1 MLWSDN
7 NENCDGK
14 DWDDANMKN
23 MPLQYRVY
31 RPASDELDSNRPF
44 IPGRPYGGIK
54 NVDLLSESDLADYNS
69 DIIGYHIKNNKYFT
83 EAGMLSVHD
92 RSKKNAEIIVGTNVS
107 DRYEQLYCLTY
118 IQYEWARFMLWGGM
132 RRSKLYSTGIAYWM
146 YNDCWPALG
155 YAVVDCYGNPKSG
168 WYATRYSGCPIAA
181 TVKSSGS
188 NLEFIVLNDSFESK
202 TLTYKIKAYRPETEI
217 IELNVGTVHSQANVN
232 VCAAMINQNEN
243 DIETSVI
250 FFELYD
256 GETLVSRAR

>member
-1 MLWSDN
+1 MSGN

-54 NVDLLSESDLADYNS
+54 NADLLSESDLADYNS
-69 DIIGYHIKNNKYFT
+69 DIIEYHIKNNKYST

-118 IQYEWARFMLWGGM
+118 IQYEWARFMLWGGH
-132 RRSKLYSTGIAYWM
+132 A
-146 YNDCWPALG
+146 PQQALLHRNCVLDVQRLLAG
-155 YAVVDCYGNPKSG
+155 SRVCGSRLLRKS
-168 WYATRYSGCPIAA
+168 
-181 TVKSSGS
+181 
-188 NLEFIVLNDSFESK
+188 
-202 TLTYKIKAYRPETEI
+202 
-217 IELNVGTVHSQANVN
+217 
-232 VCAAMINQNEN
+232 
-243 DIETSVI
+243 
-250 FFELYD
+250 
-256 GETLVSRAR
+256 

>member
-1 MLWSDN
+1 MNDTSWFDFVGRFTTES
-7 NENCDGK
+7 
-14 DWDDANMKN
+14 
-23 MPLQYRVY
+23 PLGSYPTSSV
-31 RPASDELDSNRPF
+31 LSNF
-44 IPGRPYGGIK
+44 L
-54 NVDLLSESDLADYNS
+54 NESDLADYNS
-69 DIIGYHIKNNKYFT
+69 DIIEYHIKNNKYFT

-92 RSKKNAEIIVGTNVS
+92 RLKKNAEIIVGTNVS

-118 IQYEWARFMLWGGM
+118 IQYEWARFTLEGM
-132 RRSKLYSTGIAYWM
+132 RRSKLYSAGIAYWM